1 MISFF
6 YVYFEWTDN
15 FLIVNVSKTEHC
27 RMKRTTSSFWD
38 IYKICCTVN
47 IIYYLMA
54 ATFLKFAYKQGL
66 MEKT

>member
-1 MISFF
+1 M
-6 YVYFEWTDN
+6 YPRLNTAEW
-15 FLIVNVSKTEHC
+15 NVQPPVFGIFIKY
-27 RMKRTTSSFWD
+27 MF
-38 IYKICCTVN
+38 VN

>member
-6 YVYFEWTDN
+6 YVHFEWTDN

-38 IYKICCTVN
+38 IYKIYVVN

-66 MEKT
+66 MVKT